1 MEEKKKRTPRQ
12 IAALLCV
19 ILLAGLYLATLL
31 VACLD
36 IPNWDR
42 LFAACIIASVGLPIL
57 LWIYIRLY
65 DRMKEKRP
73 ETPDIDKTKH

>member
-19 ILLAGLYLATLL
+19 ILLVCMYLVTLV
-31 VACLD
+31 VACLNV
-36 IPNWDR
+36 PNWDR

-65 DRMKEKRP
+65 GRLKEKRP
-73 ETPDIDKTKH
+73 NKP